1 MNPISTSSEGL
12 VSRITISRPEA
23 RNALNHATVQ
33 ALLDAL
39 VEAEAAPESRSIL
52 LNATGPV
59 FCTGLEPSDVVLS
72 STFEDLRMLD
82 RLLSFGLHTTKP
94 LIVAAHGAA
103 LGAGAILC
111 ASAHVALAAQGT
123 SFGFTEIRVGQWP
136 YIGWGTLLHAIG
148 HRRALELTLTG
159 RVFNAPDALACGLIH
174 EITQPSE
181 LDDRAFATASVL
193 AAGPPQTIASVLR
206 WIQHPSGPCQKAL
219 ENLHS
224 PEARE
229 GLAAFLE
236 KRRPSWPGSGVPPA
250 TG

>member
-1 MNPISTSSEGL
+1 

-23 RNALNHATVQ
+23 RNALDQASVQ

-52 LNATGPV
+52 LSATGPV
-59 FCTGLEPSDVVLS
+59 FSTGLEFSDVLLS
-72 STFEDLRMLD
+72 STIAGLRVLH

-94 LIVAAHGAA
+94 LVVAAQGAA

-123 SFGFTEIRVGQWP
+123 SFGFTDIRAGQWP
-136 YIGWGTLLHAIG
+136 YIGWRTLERAIG

-159 RVFNAPDALACGLIH
+159 RVFNAQDALAWGLIH

-181 LDDRAFATASVL
+181 LEDRAFATASVL
-193 AAGPPQTIASVLR
+193 AAGPPQTIAAALR
-206 WIQHPSGPCQKAL
+206 WVQHPSDPCQSAL
-219 ENLHS
+219 DHLQS
-224 PEARE
+224 LEARE

-236 KRRPSWPGSGVPPA
+236 KRRPSWPGSDVSPA
-250 TG
+250 AD